1 MIPEI
6 GGGLAVAC
14 EFSTLEDF
22 MEDDFNQATRG
33 DPLLS
38 SSHHASGHQAHT
50 HLIGHFEAHLD
61 DHRHSS
67 GADRNYQPSEE
78 DESLSP
84 ESLDRM
90 ELSA

>member
-6 GGGLAVAC
+6 GGSGLPVAC
-14 EFSTLEDF
+14 EFSSLDDF

-38 SSHHASGHQAHT
+38 SSHASGHFGIHP
-50 HLIGHFEAHLD
+50 D
-61 DHRHSS
+61 DHHHYHHQD
-67 GADRNYQPSEE
+67 GADLSRDRNYQPSEE

>member
-6 GGGLAVAC
+6 VGGLAAAC
-14 EFSTLEDF
+14 GLPTLEDF

-38 SSHHASGHQAHT
+38 SLHDHQVS
-50 HLIGHFEAHLD
+50 HLIAHFESHPDDAHQHGIDL
-61 DHRHSS
+61 SK
-67 GADRNYQPSEE
+67 DRNYQPSEE

-84 ESLDRM
+84 DSMDRM